1 MSQKSIQLFSE
12 ALIPL
17 LGFFLWDWGLYFIL
31 LFYIIDLF
39 ANEFVIHLKSR
50 KTTDFQLEKSNK
62 LTWVKNGLISL
73 FLIVVVIVLIHVVM
87 RSIDPSIDFKQQAQ
101 NFWNYTELGIKQG
114 YVLFPLLFFV
124 GYQQYKM
131 QFLARAKYIIG
142 VIYNVKNVEI
152 IIPPKIVA
160 PTANLDV
167 SPAPGPIFPIT
178 SGNIAI
184 IVLIEVIMIGLNL
197 RSQASLIANSI
208 FFPLVLN

>member
-131 QFLARAKYIIG
+131 QFLARAKYRNTIMKDLWSRHLQAFIVVIG
-142 VIYNVKNVEI
+142 FCGLTFGLTQFHIFPEI
-152 IIPPKIVA
+152 IYVFG
-160 PTANLDV
+160 T
-167 SPAPGPIFPIT
+167 
-178 SGNIAI
+178 
-184 IVLIEVIMIGLNL
+184 VLFTTLYKSRFSEI
-197 RSQASLIANSI
+197 
-208 FFPLVLN
+208 